1 MHSRPALRNI
11 RLMMSP
17 LTVRVDLN
25 RRGGWEVTLP
35 SKRDGVTLDEA
46 QRVAYLCAAHRHPC
60 ELVVRDAYHRVLHRE
75 FIDGEDRAEAGSLA
89 DVESR

>member
-1 MHSRPALRNI
+1 
-11 RLMMSP
+11 MMSP

-35 SKRDGVTLDEA
+35 SKRDGVTCDTLDEA